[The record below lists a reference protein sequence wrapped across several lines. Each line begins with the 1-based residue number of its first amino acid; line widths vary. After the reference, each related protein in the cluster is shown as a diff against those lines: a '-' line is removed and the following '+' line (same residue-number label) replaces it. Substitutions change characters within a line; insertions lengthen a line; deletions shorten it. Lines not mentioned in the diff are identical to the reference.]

1 MRVQF
6 TEDYPMKKESTCFLV
21 FAVFAS
27 MVTAADTF
35 RVSSDPKPFSL
46 RTGDR
51 MVCLSSRELAVWPV
65 TYRAG
70 DTVTILSPDGDMME
84 IVKDASAA
92 DSSTLQDVLNAGGFW
107 RLENSSGEKA
117 VVIVPWGMFNDA
129 LKVSDSLQMVK
140 LDTEGSGPNRKG
152 KARELPPVAYSGDG
166 WMKDVAASA
175 TLKFI
180 SPSGA
185 EEQIVELG
193 TGVVEHNF
201 SEIGTWTV
209 RLTMK
214 DGSEIVS
221 KINIRME
228 GTYIIL
234 R

>member
-1 MRVQF
+1 MSPCVCGVCVDGDGCGYFPCVIRP
-6 TEDYPMKKESTCFLV
+6 E
-21 FAVFAS
+21 AVFS
-27 MVTAADTF
+27 PYRRQNGLPV
-35 RVSSDPKPFSL
+35 VK
-46 RTGDR
+46 
-51 MVCLSSRELAVWPV
+51 ELAVWPV